1 MEHMML
7 SGVGAF
13 IAYFVGGLVSL
24 LVFIALYVRL
34 TPYREFD
41 LIRQGNRT
49 AALSL
54 SGNVLGFA
62 IVLYTAI
69 SHSVSGVDVLLWS
82 VIGLLAQYASYH
94 IIRQFFL
101 RHWLLYIEEDNVAAG
116 MLAGALSIAV
126 GLLNAASMSY

>member
-82 VIGLLAQYASYH
+82 VIGFLAQYASYH

-116 MLAGALSIAV
+116 ILAGALSIAV

>member
-41 LIRQGNRT
+41 LIHQGNRT

-82 VIGLLAQYASYH
+82 VIGFLAQYASYH

-116 MLAGALSIAV
+116 ILACALSIAV